1 MELTKRLNLPCY
13 CTPESWHYTIDKRDF
28 KDACI
33 KNNVPVAKDYYLS
46 EEPTAEEL
54 ESITYPVVVK
64 AIDQSANR
72 GMSYCFSSEEIS
84 GAIKKAKLVSN
95 SDTVVIER
103 MLKGHEYTAWY
114 ALAEGKASLINFA
127 KMYHKDGYPSNCYS
141 ITTTYTDNL
150 DLYLKEVDKNIKKV
164 FSDIGCKE
172 GIAWIEMMLD
182 EDGHFYV
189 IEMGYR
195 MSGDM
200 MALVHKNVCN
210 FNSYGW
216 LLDIAVVIK
225 HTANDLPKFEEK
237 LPESVG
243 CSYILW
249 SKKGGTITKW
259 DGFETLNNKYN
270 INVETTLGVG
280 SKVEK
285 HQLKKLGKLIVLSI
299 TLAVAFYG
307 LIVFAIGYG
316 MNSKEIL
323 SSVNSTG
330 LVAADAMAK
339 LFHSELMAKILIFGG
354 ICGIITSWNSF
365 LIGGSRALESMAS
378 SYMIPHVFFKKHKK
392 YQTPYIA
399 LIFIGILS
407 IVSLFFGRQMLVWI
421 SNCASFA
428 CCLTYCIV
436 SLSFLRIRKNEP
448 ELARPYKVKHY
459 RFVGWIAVLFS
470 GFLSVMYLIPGTV
483 CSMTKQEIE
492 ITFCWVFIGL
502 LFGIFYKT
510 KYKNKFGNHIE
521 LDKQNSK

>member
-1 MELTKRLNLPCY
+1 MKNLLMLGTAKGSKEIILEAKQRGYHTIVTDYLDPKDSRAKLVSDEYWMISTSDFDTLETMCKDRNIDGICNGISTFNISATMELTKRLHMPCY

-84 GAIKKAKLVSN
+84 GAIKKAKSVSN

-114 ALAEGKASLINFA
+114 ALADGKASLINFA

-172 GIAWIEMMLD
+172 GIAWIEMMFD

-216 LLDIAVVIK
+216 LLDIAVGIK

-285 HQLKKLGKLIVLSI
+285 HQY
-299 TLAVAFYG
+299 LAVITFNTSNYLEMCEAIRFINNNVEIWNENENI
-307 LIVFAIGYG
+307 IVYY
-316 MNSKEIL
+316 
-323 SSVNSTG
+323 
-330 LVAADAMAK
+330 DD
-339 LFHSELMAKILIFGG
+339 
-354 ICGIITSWNSF
+354 
-365 LIGGSRALESMAS
+365 LESL
-378 SYMIPHVFFKKHKK
+378 K
-392 YQTPYIA
+392 
-399 LIFIGILS
+399 
-407 IVSLFFGRQMLVWI
+407 
-421 SNCASFA
+421 
-428 CCLTYCIV
+428 
-436 SLSFLRIRKNEP
+436 
-448 ELARPYKVKHY
+448 
-459 RFVGWIAVLFS
+459 
-470 GFLSVMYLIPGTV
+470 
-483 CSMTKQEIE
+483 IE
-492 ITFCWVFIGL
+492 
-502 LFGIFYKT
+502 
-510 KYKNKFGNHIE
+510 
-521 LDKQNSK
+521 

>member
-1 MELTKRLNLPCY
+1 
-13 CTPESWHYTIDKRDF
+13 
-28 KDACI
+28 
-33 KNNVPVAKDYYLS
+33 
-46 EEPTAEEL
+46 
-54 ESITYPVVVK
+54 
-64 AIDQSANR
+64 
-72 GMSYCFSSEEIS
+72 
-84 GAIKKAKLVSN
+84 
-95 SDTVVIER
+95 

-114 ALAEGKASLINFA
+114 ALADGKASLINFA

-216 LLDIAVVIK
+216 LLDIAVGIK

-285 HQLKKLGKLIVLSI
+285 HQY
-299 TLAVAFYG
+299 LAVITFNTSNYLEMCEAIRFINNNVEIWNENENI
-307 LIVFAIGYG
+307 IVYY
-316 MNSKEIL
+316 
-323 SSVNSTG
+323 
-330 LVAADAMAK
+330 DD
-339 LFHSELMAKILIFGG
+339 
-354 ICGIITSWNSF
+354 
-365 LIGGSRALESMAS
+365 LESL
-378 SYMIPHVFFKKHKK
+378 K
-392 YQTPYIA
+392 
-399 LIFIGILS
+399 
-407 IVSLFFGRQMLVWI
+407 
-421 SNCASFA
+421 
-428 CCLTYCIV
+428 
-436 SLSFLRIRKNEP
+436 
-448 ELARPYKVKHY
+448 
-459 RFVGWIAVLFS
+459 
-470 GFLSVMYLIPGTV
+470 
-483 CSMTKQEIE
+483 IE
-492 ITFCWVFIGL
+492 
-502 LFGIFYKT
+502 
-510 KYKNKFGNHIE
+510 
-521 LDKQNSK
+521 

>member
-1 MELTKRLNLPCY
+1 MKNLLMLGTAKGSKEIILEAKQRGYHTIVTDYLEPKDSRAKLVSDEYWMVSTSDFDTLEKMCKDRNIDGICNGISTFNISATMELTKRLHMPCY

-114 ALAEGKASLINFA
+114 ALADGKASLINFA

-216 LLDIAVVIK
+216 LLDIAVGIK

-285 HQLKKLGKLIVLSI
+285 HQY
-299 TLAVAFYG
+299 LAVITFNTSNYLEMCEAIRFINNNVEIWNENENI
-307 LIVFAIGYG
+307 IVYY
-316 MNSKEIL
+316 
-323 SSVNSTG
+323 
-330 LVAADAMAK
+330 DD
-339 LFHSELMAKILIFGG
+339 
-354 ICGIITSWNSF
+354 
-365 LIGGSRALESMAS
+365 LESL
-378 SYMIPHVFFKKHKK
+378 K
-392 YQTPYIA
+392 
-399 LIFIGILS
+399 
-407 IVSLFFGRQMLVWI
+407 
-421 SNCASFA
+421 
-428 CCLTYCIV
+428 
-436 SLSFLRIRKNEP
+436 
-448 ELARPYKVKHY
+448 
-459 RFVGWIAVLFS
+459 
-470 GFLSVMYLIPGTV
+470 
-483 CSMTKQEIE
+483 IE
-492 ITFCWVFIGL
+492 
-502 LFGIFYKT
+502 
-510 KYKNKFGNHIE
+510 
-521 LDKQNSK
+521 

>member
-1 MELTKRLNLPCY
+1 MKNLLMLGTAKGSKEIILEAKQRGYHTIVTDYLDPKDSRAKLVSDEYWMISTSDFDTLETMCKDSDINGICNGISTFNISATMELTKRLNLPCY

-127 KMYHKDGYPSNCYS
+127 KMHHKDGYPSNCYS

-216 LLDIAVVIK
+216 LLDIAVGIK

-285 HQLKKLGKLIVLSI
+285 HQY
-299 TLAVAFYG
+299 LAVITFNTSNYLEMCEAIRFINNNVEIWNENENI
-307 LIVFAIGYG
+307 IVYY
-316 MNSKEIL
+316 
-323 SSVNSTG
+323 
-330 LVAADAMAK
+330 DD
-339 LFHSELMAKILIFGG
+339 
-354 ICGIITSWNSF
+354 
-365 LIGGSRALESMAS
+365 LESL
-378 SYMIPHVFFKKHKK
+378 K
-392 YQTPYIA
+392 
-399 LIFIGILS
+399 
-407 IVSLFFGRQMLVWI
+407 
-421 SNCASFA
+421 
-428 CCLTYCIV
+428 
-436 SLSFLRIRKNEP
+436 
-448 ELARPYKVKHY
+448 
-459 RFVGWIAVLFS
+459 
-470 GFLSVMYLIPGTV
+470 
-483 CSMTKQEIE
+483 IE
-492 ITFCWVFIGL
+492 
-502 LFGIFYKT
+502 
-510 KYKNKFGNHIE
+510 
-521 LDKQNSK
+521 

>member
-1 MELTKRLNLPCY
+1 MKNLLMLGTAKGSKEIILEAKQRGYHTIVTDYLDPKDSRAKLVSDEYWMISTSDFDTLETMCKDSDINGICNGISTFNISATMELTKRLNLPCY

-216 LLDIAVVIK
+216 LLDIAVGIK

-285 HQLKKLGKLIVLSI
+285 HQY
-299 TLAVAFYG
+299 LAVITFNTSNYLEMCEAIRFINNNVEIWNENENI
-307 LIVFAIGYG
+307 IVYY
-316 MNSKEIL
+316 
-323 SSVNSTG
+323 
-330 LVAADAMAK
+330 DD
-339 LFHSELMAKILIFGG
+339 
-354 ICGIITSWNSF
+354 
-365 LIGGSRALESMAS
+365 LESL
-378 SYMIPHVFFKKHKK
+378 K
-392 YQTPYIA
+392 
-399 LIFIGILS
+399 
-407 IVSLFFGRQMLVWI
+407 
-421 SNCASFA
+421 
-428 CCLTYCIV
+428 
-436 SLSFLRIRKNEP
+436 
-448 ELARPYKVKHY
+448 
-459 RFVGWIAVLFS
+459 
-470 GFLSVMYLIPGTV
+470 
-483 CSMTKQEIE
+483 IE
-492 ITFCWVFIGL
+492 
-502 LFGIFYKT
+502 
-510 KYKNKFGNHIE
+510 
-521 LDKQNSK
+521 